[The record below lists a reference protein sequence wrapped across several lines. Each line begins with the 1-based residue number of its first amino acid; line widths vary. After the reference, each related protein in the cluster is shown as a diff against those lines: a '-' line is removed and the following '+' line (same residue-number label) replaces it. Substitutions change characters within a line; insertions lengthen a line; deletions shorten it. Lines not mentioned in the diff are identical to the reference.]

1 MGCGVRRPLTSFG
14 ISEFPQMNTFHITS
28 QPRMEVRDF
37 VNGKIPS
44 TFQKQVLLQHVPII
58 QRCTRERTY
67 SVREEEVVGPKRY

>member
-1 MGCGVRRPLTSFG
+1 
-14 ISEFPQMNTFHITS
+14 
-28 QPRMEVRDF
+28 MEVRDF